1 MVSFEES
8 AGKDA
13 IKRGSLEYQGAH
25 VSFIQTF
32 HNLKLFGA
40 ILLYSYYV
48 MVRMCLYFI
57 EFHSLAMSREH
68 ILQRERER
76 KRERE
81 KEI

>member
-40 ILLYSYYV
+40 ILLYFYFV

-57 EFHSLAMSREH
+57 EFHSLAMSRAYLAEM
-68 ILQRERER
+68 ILLGKSAGE
-76 KRERE
+76 
-81 KEI
+81 

>member
-13 IKRGSLEYQGAH
+13 IKRGSPEYQGAH
-25 VSFIQTF
+25 VSFILTF
-32 HNLKLFGA
+32 HNLKLFGV

-57 EFHSLAMSREH
+57 EFHSLAMPRAYLAEM
-68 ILQRERER
+68 ILLGKSAGE
-76 KRERE
+76 
-81 KEI
+81 